1 MSGRP
6 IPSRR
11 TVLRGAAVAPV
22 ACLGLT
28 ACSTGSGRTASATP
42 TAPVDLGPAGE
53 VPKGAT
59 KLFSDKRVV
68 VTHADD
74 GTYKAFSTVCTHAQ
88 CPIDRLD
95 GTELVCSCHGSKFDA
110 TTGEV
115 LRDPA
120 TVPLPEVP
128 VTVKAGKLVAG
139 PEA

>member
-28 ACSTGSGRTASATP
+28 ACSTDSGRATSAAP
-42 TAPVDLGPAGE
+42 TVPVELGSAGE

-59 KLFSDKRVV
+59 KLFTGERIV

-88 CPIDRLD
+88 CPINTLE
-95 GTELVCSCHGSKFDA
+95 GTELICSCHGSKFDA
-110 TTGEV
+110 TTGQV
-115 LRDPA
+115 LHDPA

-128 VTVKAGKLVAG
+128 VTVKGGKLVAG